1 VAVADIRHLAETY
14 EVDLGYALSD
24 HPDVNKPVV
33 FVLLTGRDTAR
44 AEVKATGL
52 PEAVLIDGVHRLT
65 RAIHLG
71 LETLPAKFLE
81 SDGEARVRHGWR
93 GCSAIIRK
101 RMQ

>member
-1 VAVADIRHLAETY
+1 M
-14 EVDLGYALSD
+14 DLGYALSD
-24 HPDVNKPVV
+24 HVDVNKPVL
-33 FVLLTGRDTAR
+33 FVLLAGRDTAR

-81 SDGEARVRHGWR
+81 PDEEARVRLTPAWLARLQRERTQLETVANGLR
-93 GCSAIIRK
+93 R
-101 RMQ
+101 